1 MVSKEL
7 AQLHAIQK
15 ELVRTQHENWKIV
28 EEQFQVF
35 HSNIHILR
43 DCTQLLYT
51 NQQLNF
57 NFDTVASLL
66 SMIYTNI
73 KSYRAALFS
82 YRLTLVG
89 SIPTLLQRH
98 LPMALVPR
106 ASLLLILKSVARLQ
120 DSAPDRLSLAIPMT
134 DLSYYDAKLL
144 HDVATV
150 PEGLLLTLSIPLA
163 SKQTVFN
170 VYHAQPIPMPKDDQ
184 AVQWKIEAPYLA
196 ISEDTMETAPLS
208 EIQINECI
216 GSARYKIC
224 HEAIATELGH
234 SSCLATLFLGSQ
246 SEALTAC
253 SLVSVTLPPIEKATN
268 LGFGIWLITAAHDT
282 FTLRE
287 SGITNDHAHGQ
298 TIPGCRVCIITLT
311 CGRQL
316 ISPNIKFRSDLTTC
330 QQLPAK
336 FIDVQLNDPLAHLL
350 SLLPDISELPHFPTA
365 TAAGVELL
373 REVQAQLVYN
383 KKTADLETIVEI
395 ARPLADTMRQ
405 LKPSFTR
412 ELATGTTIQMTLV
425 TSITS
430 FVGSMILHVLFVW
443 AYYNCRVVRRST
455 PETLK
460 LPTTAE
466 SQDDV
471 QSEPHIR
478 TKPYN
483 ILCLQC
489 VIQISPIYH

>member
-1 MVSKEL
+1 
-7 AQLHAIQK
+7 
-15 ELVRTQHENWKIV
+15 
-28 EEQFQVF
+28 
-35 HSNIHILR
+35 
-43 DCTQLLYT
+43 
-51 NQQLNF
+51 
-57 NFDTVASLL
+57 
-66 SMIYTNI
+66 MIYTNI
-73 KSYRAALFS
+73 KSYSAALFS

-89 SIPTLLQRH
+89 SIPTLLQKH

-106 ASLLLILKSVARLQ
+106 ESLLLILQSVARLQ
-120 DSAPDRLSLAIPMT
+120 DSALDRLSLAIPMT
-134 DLSYYDAKLL
+134 DLLSYYDAKLL
-144 HDVATV
+144 HDVTTV

-184 AVQWKIEAPYLA
+184 AFQLQIEAPYLA
-196 ISEDTMETAPLS
+196 ISEDTMETASLS
-208 EIQINECI
+208 ETQLNACI

-246 SEALTAC
+246 IEAITAC

-287 SGITNDHAHGQ
+287 SGITSNRAHGK
-298 TIPGCRVCIITLT
+298 TLPGCRVCIVTLD

-316 ISPNIKFRSDLTTC
+316 ISPNIKLRSDLTTC

-395 ARPLADTMRQ
+395 ARPLTETMRQ

-412 ELATGTTIQMTLV
+412 ELATCTTIQMTLV
-425 TSITS
+425 TSIAS

-443 AYYNCRVVRRST
+443 AYNNCRVVRRNT

-460 LPTTAE
+460 LLTTAE
-466 SQDDV
+466 SHDDV
-471 QSEPHIR
+471 TSDVSHSNYPRNSINLEHFDKNYDKCSR
-478 TKPYN
+478 
-483 ILCLQC
+483 
-489 VIQISPIYH
+489 ISCTSLAPSAPQ